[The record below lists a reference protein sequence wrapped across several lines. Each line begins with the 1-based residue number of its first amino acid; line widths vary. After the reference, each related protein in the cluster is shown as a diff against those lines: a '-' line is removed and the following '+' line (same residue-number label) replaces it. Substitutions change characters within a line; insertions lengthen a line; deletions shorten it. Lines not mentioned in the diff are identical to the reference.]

1 MPMAWLLLLMMT
13 VVVMMANV
21 MMMMNLKLE
30 FAATAD
36 DFNMICHFKISNRVI
51 CFRQLVVKQLGVKRH
66 LSAE

>member
-1 MPMAWLLLLMMT
+1 M
-13 VVVMMANV
+13 VMVMVMVMANV
-21 MMMMNLKLE
+21 MMMINLKLA

-51 CFRQLVVKQLGVKRH
+51 CFRQLVAKQLGVKRH